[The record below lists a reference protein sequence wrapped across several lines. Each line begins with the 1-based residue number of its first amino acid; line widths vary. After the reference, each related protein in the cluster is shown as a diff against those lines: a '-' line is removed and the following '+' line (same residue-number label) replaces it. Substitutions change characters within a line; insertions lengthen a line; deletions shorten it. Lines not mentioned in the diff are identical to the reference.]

1 MVALAV
7 PGCSGLSVDAELA
20 CDNRTVTLYLLANAI
35 AILFNEFS
43 GTYRSEL

>member
-1 MVALAV
+1 V

-20 CDNRTVTLYLLANAI
+20 SENRTVTLYLLANAI
-35 AILFNEFS
+35 AILFNEFL